1 MMKLI
6 VPNGARQVD
15 VSGFSAGSYTG
26 LAVHSV
32 LSDFACFPGDTKVAA
47 IAAPPELMRLATGER
62 KVTLLHCVEDG
73 LCVWRHADPTELG
86 YNLILLEGSP
96 EWRMATCSLWTWMKA
111 PIGSINCKSLIRM

>member
-1 MMKLI
+1 MMELM

-15 VSGFSAGSYTG
+15 VRGFSAGSYTG

-32 LSDFACFPGDTKVAA
+32 LNDFACFPGDTKVAA

-62 KVTLLHCVEDG
+62 KVTLIHCVEDR
-73 LCVWRHADPTELG
+73 LCVWRPTDPTELG

-96 EWRMATCSLWTWMKA
+96 GWLGRAKHAYGHLLLLS
-111 PIGSINCKSLIRM
+111 